1 MAGRGLSS
9 AEVERYREDGY
20 LLYRRPVFQPQQ
32 FAALVS
38 IMEEH
43 LAGAFG
49 EFARTD
55 QLDVP
60 HFRDARLLDFLL
72 SPEALSLAKASLG
85 TANVGVWSTHI
96 IAKEAG

>member
-1 MAGRGLSS
+1 MPGLSRV
-9 AEVERYREDGY
+9 EVERYREDGY
-20 LLYRRPVFQPQQ
+20 LLYRQPVFRPHQ
-32 FAALVS
+32 FAELAS

-49 EFARTD
+49 KFERSD

-60 HFRDARLLDFLL
+60 HFRDPRLLDFLL
-72 SPEALSLAKASLG
+72 SEEALSLATAALG
-85 TANVGVWSTHI
+85 TQNVGVWSTHI